1 MNNSSSNNRD
11 LLTRTSNLLRTAL
24 CQLETGN
31 VSETSSSFSEQGPSA
46 STFSASPSG
55 QSLQQGVQRRSA
67 SSVSGQGRSASDDF
81 RRAFPGMCSRNVTRP
96 LPSGNL
102 QPPVKKT
109 KGSIKGYVPLRFQP
123 AETWTHD
130 ICILGRCN
138 ESLTPD
144 RHRLDSLM
152 AAGLGKMKVV
162 FPNKN
167 ASHEELQKFM
177 EEKFPK
183 MKGSGGFE
191 VLRAV
196 GGGGG
201 QRVLSLI
208 PPSREGYSVS
218 YLKER
223 LGQAVAYFRPL
234 QIDLDETE
242 VKYDDVGPVINCIK
256 CSTSF
261 TYGEFKNHQLVCNP
275 DGHKNMDL

>member
-1 MNNSSSNNRD
+1 
-11 LLTRTSNLLRTAL
+11 
-24 CQLETGN
+24 
-31 VSETSSSFSEQGPSA
+31 
-46 STFSASPSG
+46 
-55 QSLQQGVQRRSA
+55 
-67 SSVSGQGRSASDDF
+67 
-81 RRAFPGMCSRNVTRP
+81 
-96 LPSGNL
+96 
-102 QPPVKKT
+102 
-109 KGSIKGYVPLRFQP
+109 
-123 AETWTHD
+123 
-130 ICILGRCN
+130 
-138 ESLTPD
+138 
-144 RHRLDSLM
+144 M

-201 QRVLSLI
+201 QRVLNLI

-234 QIDLDETE
+234 QVDLDETE
-242 VKYDDVGPVINCIK
+242 VKFDVSLDLYVIVY
-256 CSTSF
+256 STDMITDIF
-261 TYGEFKNHQLVCNP
+261 WCNY
-275 DGHKNMDL
+275 